1 MKADVYPVTGQGG
14 LKRPSIAV
22 LIAIS
27 TVSPVAMN
35 IYLPSLAG
43 MKQAFDATS
52 GEVQMTMSLYFA
64 AVAVAQIFLG
74 PLSDRFGRRP
84 VVLGGMLSF
93 VVGSVICLLASSIE
107 TLIVGR
113 IVQAI
118 GGSAGLILARAIIR
132 DLYGRD
138 QAASMIGYVTMGMAV
153 GPMVGPAIGGL
164 LDERFGWIGSFY
176 LLVGLGA
183 AVLLASWMGLHET
196 NPARKDTAE
205 PFSFFSSYGVLLKN
219 RLFWAYAAT
228 ASATAT
234 VYFAY
239 LGGAPFVSAD
249 VLAISPMEMGIYFM
263 VIAGGY
269 MLGNYVS
276 GRYSA
281 RLGILPM
288 IIGGSLLPVAA
299 VLLLGF
305 FLLGETLTPLQFY
318 GPMFLVGLGNGICL
332 PSIIAGSVSVRPDL
346 AGAAS
351 GLTASM
357 QIGMGAFSSALV
369 AWSVSESM
377 WPATVW
383 PVASVMAVAVVL
395 TLVGVSAI
403 LVLERSKERSED

>member
-1 MKADVYPVTGQGG
+1 
-14 LKRPSIAV
+14 
-22 LIAIS
+22 
-27 TVSPVAMN
+27 
-35 IYLPSLAG
+35 
-43 MKQAFDATS
+43 
-52 GEVQMTMSLYFA
+52 
-64 AVAVAQIFLG
+64 
-74 PLSDRFGRRP
+74 
-84 VVLGGMLSF
+84 
-93 VVGSVICLLASSIE
+93 
-107 TLIVGR
+107 
-113 IVQAI
+113 
-118 GGSAGLILARAIIR
+118 
-132 DLYGRD
+132 
-138 QAASMIGYVTMGMAV
+138 
-153 GPMVGPAIGGL
+153 
-164 LDERFGWIGSFY
+164 
-176 LLVGLGA
+176 
-183 AVLLASWMGLHET
+183 
-196 NPARKDTAE
+196 
-205 PFSFFSSYGVLLKN
+205 
-219 RLFWAYAAT
+219 
-228 ASATAT
+228 
-234 VYFAY
+234 
-239 LGGAPFVSAD
+239 
-249 VLAISPMEMGIYFM
+249 MEMGIYFM

-383 PVASVMAVAVVL
+383 PVASVMAIAVVL
-395 TLVGVSAI
+395 TLVGVAAI
-403 LVLERSKERSED
+403 LILERSNERGED

>member
-1 MKADVYPVTGQGG
+1 MKADVYPVMGQKG
-14 LKRPSIAV
+14 LQKPSIAI

-64 AVAVAQIFLG
+64 AVAIAQIFLG
-74 PLSDRFGRRP
+74 PLSDRLGRRP
-84 VVLGGMLSF
+84 IVLGGMLSF
-93 VVGSVICLLASSIE
+93 VAGSIICLLASSIE

-176 LLVGLGA
+176 LLVGLGVV
-183 AVLLASWMGLHET
+183 VLLVSWVGLHET
-196 NPARKDTAE
+196 NPARKDSDET
-205 PFSFFSSYGVLLKN
+205 FSFFRTYGVLMKS

-305 FLLGETLTPLQFY
+305 FLLGETLTPLHFY
-318 GPMFLVGLGNGICL
+318 GRMFLVGLGNGICL

-383 PVASVMAVAVVL
+383 PVASVMAIAVVL
-395 TLVGVSAI
+395 TLVGVAAI
-403 LVLERSKERSED
+403 LILERSNERGED

>member
-1 MKADVYPVTGQGG
+1 MKADVYPVTGQGA

-43 MKQAFDATS
+43 MKQAFEATS

-107 TLIVGR
+107 TLIIGR

-132 DLYGRD
+132 DLFGRD

-183 AVLLASWMGLHET
+183 AVLLASWVGLHET
-196 NPARKDTAE
+196 NPSRKDTAE
-205 PFSFFSSYGVLLKN
+205 PFSFFRSYGVLLKN

-269 MLGNYVS
+269 MLGNYIS
-276 GRYSA
+276 GRFSA

-383 PVASVMAVAVVL
+383 PVASVMAIAVVL

-403 LVLERSKERSED
+403 LVLERSNERSDD